1 MGVSTPGKVTGGGRI
16 DPTTGAILDPAIVLE
31 KPNGG
36 GGNSK
41 ANFGFVI
48 QFKSGAPAPMGN
60 LVYDDKADG
69 VRVKATSYML
79 LVIGPGTCGPDTHA
93 LFTGTAEVNGAPES
107 LKVEV
112 DDCGEP
118 GTADTFS
125 IQTDTYGAS
134 GVLISGNIQIHKG
147 DFSSAAADTDGD
159 SFGRSRDG
167 SPLFGDDREFDLG
180 TNPGQACAATAR
192 PNDEPTD
199 PNPLDTNDDGFTD
212 ISDVVSEVRAFGES
226 QTPSNKRYDLNLDGF
241 IDIGDIS
248 LMTESF
254 GEACVSPGPLG

>member
-1 MGVSTPGKVTGGGRI
+1 
-16 DPTTGAILDPAIVLE
+16 VLE

-48 QFKSGAPAPMGN
+48 QFRSGGTVPMGN
-60 LVYDDKADG
+60 LVYDDKVDG
-69 VRVKATSYML
+69 VRIKATSYLL
-79 LVIGPGTCGPDTHA
+79 LVIGAGTCGPDTHA
-93 LFTGTAEVNGAPES
+93 MFTGTAEVNGSAQS

-159 SFGRSRDG
+159 SFGRTRDG
-167 SPLFGDDREFDLG
+167 SPLFGDDREFELG
-180 TNPGQACAATAR
+180 TNLGQACAATTT

-199 PNPLDTNDDGFTD
+199 ANPLDTNDDGFTD
-212 ISDVVSEVRAFGES
+212 ISDVVTVLGPFGEIKAS
-226 QTPSNKRYDLNLDGF
+226 SNARYDLNLDGF

-248 LMTESF
+248 MMTDRF
-254 GEACVSPGPLG
+254 GKQCVSSGPLG